1 MSLTTQHAE
10 FDLKED
16 GCVGA
21 DYREEERSGK
31 RGSQWE
37 SNYNPLR
44 LWWSTFISGAFVS
57 PAPLGKGKLI
67 WNALGKSEIQVLLA
81 SEKSLLQKVI
91 S

>member
-44 LWWSTFISGAFVS
+44 L
-57 PAPLGKGKLI
+57 
-67 WNALGKSEIQVLLA
+67 
-81 SEKSLLQKVI
+81 
-91 S
+91 